1 MTQVQAKEQTFDII
15 KNLSKDNIFYVHMY
29 ETGGHNAD
37 IANCLKLVTVDELKQ
52 KPYDAYDECIEV
64 QENYNNLNYFEI
76 QPRDL
81 SEKYNEFCDYMIEKL
96 KELQPHTMLHFDAE
110 SDTCDVYVV
119 SKK

>member
-1 MTQVQAKEQTFDII
+1 MTIKEETVFDII
-15 KNLSKDNIFYVHMY
+15 ENLSKDNVFYVHKY

-37 IANCLKLVTVDELKQ
+37 LENCLKLVSVDELKQ
-52 KPYDAYDECIEV
+52 QPYEAYDACVEV

-81 SEKYNEFCDYMIEKL
+81 SEKYNQFCDHMIEKL
-96 KELQPHTMLHFDAE
+96 KELQPHSMLHFDGYD
-110 SDTCDVYVV
+110 DTYDVYVV

>member
-1 MTQVQAKEQTFDII
+1 MTQAKEQTFDII
-15 KNLSKDNIFYVHMY
+15 EQLSKDNIFYVHVY

-37 IANCLKLVTVDELKQ
+37 LENCLKHVTVDELKQ

-81 SEKYNEFCDYMIEKL
+81 SEKYNQFCDYMIEKL
-96 KELQPHTMLHFDAE
+96 KELQPHTMLHFDCDGF
-110 SDTCDVYVV
+110 DTCDVYVV